1 MMILARRQNKIKNN
15 HNKKQQTEMKRIVI
29 KSMVVLSLVLAG
41 TMGTTKLMAQTQEQT
56 QVEETPEQKKARE
69 KAEKKAAKEAEKAR
83 KAAEKA
89 EKARLKE
96 EEKIAKIIA
105 AQKAAAEKSGAA
117 QPAQAPATTFGPEWG
132 ENATAAEREENVK
145 IFNFF
150 QDAYNNK
157 DYDKALE
164 YMYTL
169 INNCPKAR
177 VTVYSNGQNIYRN
190 KIARSKT
197 LEEKSANIDSLMN
210 LYDYRLKAFA
220 DDAKYGKVY
229 ILKNK
234 AKDYYKYR
242 AEDKQGMLKLF
253 REGIEID
260 PEIDATFIN
269 QYFTVLVEEYE
280 AMNVETDYFMSEY
293 EFMASKMDQVTDE
306 AAKTSFDALL
316 IKSGAADCNNLEQ
329 IFGARLENN
338 WDDAAQVEKAFKLMA
353 RNECQ
358 SDFFLKVG
366 EKYYE
371 QAPTSATAQLLS
383 KVYEGKKNFEK
394 ALHFLVVAMESESDP
409 IVKSNLCVQ
418 ISGTQLAAEKA
429 REAADYAK
437 KALEFNPDNGS
448 AYICLAQAYVTG
460 SSACVDFDK
469 QTVFWLAYDL
479 AVKARNLFE
488 GNAEQQAMAST
499 LMSTYREYFPGQSD
513 CFFRGLTE
521 QGAAYTVKCGWVA
534 GATTVKYK

>member
-1 MMILARRQNKIKNN
+1 
-15 HNKKQQTEMKRIVI
+15 MKRIVI
-29 KSMVVLSLVLAG
+29 KSMVVLSLMLAG
-41 TMGTTKLMAQTQEQT
+41 TMGTTTLMAQTQEQT
-56 QVEETPEQKKARE
+56 QVEETPAERKARL

-96 EEKIAKIIA
+96 EAKIAKIIA
-105 AQKAAAEKSGAA
+105 AQKAAAEKSGV
-117 QPAQAPATTFGPEWG
+117 QPAQAPTTTFGPEWG
-132 ENATAAEREENVK
+132 ENATAAQREENVR

-169 INNCPKAR
+169 IANCPSAR
-177 VTVYSNGQNIYRN
+177 SSIYAYGQNIYRN
-190 KIARSKT
+190 KIARSKS
-197 LEEKSANIDSLMN
+197 LAEKGANIDSLMN

-220 DDAKYGKVY
+220 DDKQYGEVY
-229 ILKNK
+229 IIKNK

-253 REGIEID
+253 RQGIEID

-280 AMNVETDYFMSEY
+280 ALNVETDHFMNEY
-293 EFMASKMDQVTDE
+293 EYLAEKMDKVTDE
-306 AAKTSFDALL
+306 EAKTSFDALL
-316 IKSGAADCNNLEQ
+316 IKSGAADCGNLEQ
-329 IFGARLENN
+329 IFSARLENN

-358 SDFFLKVG
+358 SDFFLAVG

-371 QAPTSATAQLLS
+371 QAPSSATAQLLS
-383 KVYEGKKNFEK
+383 KVYEARKNYDK
-394 ALHFLVVAMESESDP
+394 ALSFLVVAMESESDP
-409 IVKSNLCVQ
+409 MLKSNLCVQ
-418 ISGTQLAAEKA
+418 ISGTELAAENA
-429 REAADYAK
+429 VEAASYAK
-437 KALEFNPDNGS
+437 KAIEFNADNAS
-448 AYICLAQAYVTG
+448 AYICLAQAYATG
-460 SSACVDFDK
+460 SSACADFDK

-479 AVKARNLFE
+479 AAKARNLFE
-488 GNAEQQAMAST
+488 GNEEQQAMAST
-499 LMSTYREYFPGQSD
+499 LMATYREYFPGQSD

-521 QGAAYTVKCGWVA
+521 QGAPYAVKCGWVS
-534 GATTVKYK
+534 GSTTVKYK